1 MSVTVLIADAQEA
14 FRVGLASI
22 LRTESDI
29 TVIGEARNGPEVIDK
44 ALKLRPRV
52 ILMELNLALHEE
64 GDALSRIREAL
75 PLSMIVIISESQEER
90 DVFQALSLGAQG
102 YLLKSCSH
110 IEIAQAVRG
119 VAEGEVILSPS
130 IATNL
135 VRETLNWKRKP
146 KFSGREAEVLD
157 LVGKGLTNQEIANR
171 LTLSENT
178 IKTYILRLREK
189 LNLHSRL
196 DLGMYASRRKSNTI
210 GAELT
215 SVPAVEAPKPS
226 HETSVPIHD
235 QKKDSTAPVAM
246 PDEFKSVT
254 VLCLKLDY
262 RYDAAGQM
270 KTEKIQE
277 FLGESFDLMVEQINR
292 CDGVVT
298 WFNESGFIALFGIPV
313 AREHAPQKALSAALS
328 IVDFMRHHS
337 YDLRER
343 GINIDTRI
351 GINTGAVLIGAEK
364 IDSIARRYIPV
375 GNTTSFAIKA
385 QDMAPAGAIVV
396 TEDTYSLTKHQ
407 FTFLPLS
414 ELEMK
419 DIGKPI
425 KTYSVLGYASDKS
438 KIQLSAALG
447 LTRFVGRHREIENLK
462 HAFEEAKLDSVQV
475 VGVSGEAG
483 VGKSRLLLKFREELP
498 NDEFTYVEG
507 SCIHYGDS
515 IPYLPLLQ
523 ALRYYFDITEGEE
536 EATIRR
542 KMDEKIGCL
551 DKKDLSLLPPLQ
563 DILSLKVEDEEYL
576 RLEPVKKKERI
587 FEAVRNLI
595 LLESRSRTMLIVL
608 EDCHW
613 TDSPS
618 ETLLAY
624 LIDSLSNARVIFVL
638 LYRPEWEHQFGGR
651 SNYRQI
657 RLKEF
662 PTNTSAELIGF
673 ILGDG
678 EADPALQQFVIDRAG
693 GNPLFLEEL
702 LHNLQ
707 ENNQIH
713 KKQEKYLLS
722 AKPSEIMTPASIQAI
737 IAARI
742 DRLKPDTK
750 LILQTAAV
758 IGREFDYRIMENIV
772 EVRQELKSCL
782 LNLQRNEFIYARD
795 ITTEPRYFFKHALTQ
810 EVAYQSLRSK
820 TRTNLHK
827 RVGREIEKQ
836 HPNDIEKFYEVLLY
850 HYSKSDDL
858 EKTAHYLKLLADKAS
873 SNCANWEAI
882 RLYCDAIDALR
893 KQRGWDNQ
901 AKELEIRLAMD
912 TPLRSMD
919 YPEGSLDNLQEA
931 EKLAEE
937 LDDPVSK
944 IIVHSKIGW
953 CHVVRGDAALGLK
966 QAEVAFF
973 EAIEVEAPDMAVPVA
988 INITQI
994 LFNEGHFKEVVRI
1007 ASRTIALLES
1017 THRESIYRSGMC
1029 NENVYCML
1037 LVLEGIS
1044 WASLGEFEKARASLE
1059 KSLSYARG
1067 IEDLASIAVAL
1078 HFHGTMFWLQGDG
1091 KTAARYLQEALP
1103 SLEKVGNVM
1112 LLGGCWANL
1121 GLACLL
1127 QGDYQAAA
1135 QHIDKGL
1142 EIQQNCGVMAFLA
1155 NFYWVK
1161 GWLETETGHL
1171 VEARRDLE
1179 ESLRLAMAH
1188 KERCSEAGAKIYLGR
1203 AMGKGEDPNYIEAE
1217 QSLRDGM
1224 QIYEE
1229 LGLKPW
1235 IAQGC
1240 LFLGELYID
1249 TGHKAKALNNLKKA
1263 EAAFSEMGM
1272 DYWLQRTQGLL
1283 EKIQA

>member
-1 MSVTVLIADAQEA
+1 MPITVLIADAQET

-22 LRTESDI
+22 IRAETDI
-29 TVIGEARNGPEVIDK
+29 TVVGEASDAHEAIDK

-52 ILMELNLALHEE
+52 ILMELGLALHEE
-64 GDALSRIREAL
+64 GDAISRIREVL
-75 PLSMIVIISESQEER
+75 PLSMIVVIADSQEER
-90 DVFQALSLGAQG
+90 DVFQTLSLGAQG

-110 IEIAQAVRG
+110 MEIAQAVRG
-119 VAEGEVILSPS
+119 VVEGEVILSPS

-146 KFSGREAEVLD
+146 KISGREAEVLD
-157 LVGKGLTNQEIANR
+157 LVGKGLTNRDIASC
-171 LTLSENT
+171 LSLSENT

-196 DLGMYASRRKSNTI
+196 DLGMYASRRKSNTT

-215 SVPAVEAPKPS
+215 FAPAVEAPMPS
-226 HETSVPIHD
+226 PEASGPIYDQEQGSV
-235 QKKDSTAPVAM
+235 APVAM
-246 PDEFKSVT
+246 VGEFKSVT

-277 FLGESFDLMVEQINR
+277 LLGESFDLMVEQINR
-292 CDGVVT
+292 YDGVVT

-313 AREHAPQKALSAALS
+313 AQEHAPQKALSAALS
-328 IVDFMRHHS
+328 IVDCMRHHS

-351 GINTGAVLIGAEK
+351 GINTGAVLIGGEK
-364 IDSIARRYIPV
+364 IDSMARRYIPV

-396 TEDTYSLTKHQ
+396 TENTYRLTIHQ
-407 FTFLPLS
+407 FDFLPLS
-414 ELEMK
+414 ELA
-419 DIGKPI
+419 I
-425 KTYSVLGYASDKS
+425 KGPGESINTYSVLGYASTKS
-438 KIQLSAALG
+438 KLHVSSALG
-447 LTRFVGRHREIENLK
+447 LTRFVGRHRELEILK
-462 HAFEEAKLDSVQV
+462 NAFDEAESGSVQV
-475 VGVSGEAG
+475 VGVAGEAG

-536 EATIRR
+536 EETIRR

-551 DKKDLSLLPPLQ
+551 DNKDLSLLPPLQ

-624 LIDSLSNARVIFVL
+624 LIDSLSNARVIFIL
-638 LYRPEWEHQFGGR
+638 LYRPEWEHQLGRR
-651 SNYRQI
+651 SNYSQI

-678 EADPALQQFVIDRAG
+678 EADPELQQFVMDRAG

-702 LHNLQ
+702 LHNLR
-707 ENNQIH
+707 ESGH
-713 KKQEKYLLS
+713 LRKKQKYMLA
-722 AKPSEIMTPASIQAI
+722 AKPSEIKVPASLQAI

-742 DRLKPDTK
+742 DRLKHDTK

-772 EVRQELKSCL
+772 EVRQELRSCL
-782 LNLQRNEFIYARD
+782 LNLQRDEFIYARN

-820 TRTNLHK
+820 TRAELHK

-836 HPNDIEKFYEVLLY
+836 HPKDIEKFYEVLVY

-858 EKTAHYLKLLADKAS
+858 EKTAHYLKLLGDKAS
-873 SNCANWEAI
+873 SNFSNWEAI

-893 KQRGWDNQ
+893 KQRGRDNQ

-912 TPLRSMD
+912 IPLRSMD

-937 LDDPVSK
+937 LDERISK
-944 IIVHSKIGW
+944 IMVHSKIGW
-953 CHVVRGDAALGLK
+953 YHMVRGDAALGLK
-966 QAEVAFF
+966 KAEVAFV
-973 EAIEVEAPDMAVPVA
+973 EAAEAEAPDLAVPVA
-988 INITQI
+988 LNVTQA
-994 LFNEGHFKEVVRI
+994 LFAGGNFKEVVRV
-1007 ASRTIALLES
+1007 ASSTIALLER
-1017 THRESIYRSGMC
+1017 THTESMYRSGMC

-1037 LVLEGIS
+1037 LAWGGIS
-1044 WASLGEFEKARASLE
+1044 WAHLGEFEKARASLE

-1067 IEDLASIAVAL
+1067 IEDLASTTFAL
-1078 HFHGTMFWLQGDG
+1078 QLSGTVFWMQGDG
-1091 KTAARYLQEALP
+1091 KTAARYLQEALT
-1103 SLEKVGNVM
+1103 SLEKVGNSM
-1112 LLGGCWANL
+1112 MLGGCWGNL
-1121 GLACLL
+1121 AAALIL
-1127 QGDYQAAA
+1127 QGDCQAAA
-1135 QHIDKGL
+1135 ECLDKGL
-1142 EIQQNCGVMAFLA
+1142 ELQQRSGVTPFLS

-1161 GWLETETGHL
+1161 GWIEIEAGQSS
-1171 VEARRDLE
+1171 EARGHLE
-1179 ESLRLAMAH
+1179 ESLRLAVANR
-1188 KERCSEAGAKIYLGR
+1188 ERSVEGLAGIYLGR
-1203 AMGKGEDPNYIEAE
+1203 AISREANPNYIEAE
-1217 QSLRDGM
+1217 QSIVQGM
-1224 QIYEE
+1224 RIFEE
-1229 LGLKPW
+1229 LEMKLW
-1235 IAQGC
+1235 IAQGR
-1240 LFLGELYID
+1240 LFLSEIYD
-1249 TGHKAKALNNLKKA
+1249 DMGHKAKALNNLKKA
-1263 EAAFSEMGM
+1263 EKSFSEMGM

-1283 EKIQA
+1283 EKLQA